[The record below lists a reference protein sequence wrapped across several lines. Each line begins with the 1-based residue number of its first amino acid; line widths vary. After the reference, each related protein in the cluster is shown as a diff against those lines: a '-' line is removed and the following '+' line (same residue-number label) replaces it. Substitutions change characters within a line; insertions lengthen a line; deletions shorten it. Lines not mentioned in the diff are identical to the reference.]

1 MADSD
6 DTLQAVHDYV
16 RVNDINALY
25 VDMTEQMLMFK
36 PDNPIRFMI
45 DYLSFK
51 YPQKT
56 TAGRYNRTVDDTK
69 GEDGVTWEWQ
79 ETAPEKPK
87 KSNQDGGLDIDSDS
101 EDDEDDII
109 DDLPK
114 VNTNRK
120 QRTAISA
127 TVTTLADDFVPTK
140 VEKTND
146 QRERLLAILTSNK
159 FFSKLAQEQRE
170 MMADAMAPLEK
181 NDGEEII
188 VQGDPGDNFY
198 IMEQGVAD
206 VYVSKGGGAPEKVFT
221 YEEGSGAAFG
231 ELALLYNA
239 PRAATVKAV
248 GVVKLWSLGQDEF
261 RYSMQAA
268 TTAFREQNAKWISNI
283 PLLSELTE
291 NERLTIADALQ
302 VSNYS
307 AGEKI
312 ITQGEKGDNFYIVRS
327 GECKCTINS
336 GGQEIEV
343 LRVDEG
349 GYFGEIALL
358 TDQPRKANVY
368 AVSDVN
374 LLATDRATF
383 KRIMGPL
390 TDILSRNMAQYKK
403 VLQDIGL

>member
-1 MADSD
+1 M
-6 DTLQAVHDYV
+6 
-16 RVNDINALY
+16 
-25 VDMTEQMLMFK
+25 
-36 PDNPIRFMI
+36 
-45 DYLSFK
+45 
-51 YPQKT
+51 
-56 TAGRYNRTVDDTK
+56 DDTK

-127 TVTTLADDFVPTK
+127 TVSTLADDFVPTK